1 MNYSKVKSRIKT
13 AIIILLSFI
22 VVITCYQVWHIHFK
36 NYMQYKSYLM
46 CKIENNYYWK
56 FPEEYDEWRS
66 KVSAEFDTVHWV
78 TKSNDFSD
86 NQYAKSSPLF
96 RHVVL
101 KNCTTL
107 DGTMIKAY
115 AHELAH
121 IKYQTLND
129 SYATYQAIIT
139 LYESNDEIFKHIAI
153 DYANDVLTGG
163 YKGTDYDCGYYLLE
177 YFKETNEKI
186 VYF

>member
-1 MNYSKVKSRIKT
+1 MSKAKSRIKT
-13 AIIILLSFI
+13 AIIVLLSFAL
-22 VVITCYQVWHIHFK
+22 VITGYQVWHIHFK
-36 NYMQYKSYLM
+36 QYMPYKPYQM
-46 CKIENNYYWK
+46 CKIENIYYWE
-56 FPEEYDEWRS
+56 FQGGYCAWGS

-78 TKSNDFSD
+78 TESDYFSD

-101 KNCTTL
+101 KNCATL

-121 IKYQTLND
+121 IKYQTTND

-139 LYESNDEIFKHIAI
+139 LYESNDEILKHVAI

-163 YKGTDYDCGYYLLE
+163 YYGTDYDCGYYLLE
-177 YFKETNEKI
+177 YFKKTNEKI